1 MQDVLQVH
9 IVNSK
14 NDLFY
19 QFCRPRLIKITF
31 VWKDVVIEFPSLDN
45 LCYDV
50 VVEIVLKKFENA
62 DYMGVV
68 SLCQHEKLI
77 LH

>member
-9 IVNSK
+9 VVNCE

-19 QFCRPRLIKITF
+19 QFGRLKLIKITF
-31 VWKDVVIEFPSLDN
+31 VCKDVIIEFPSLDN
-45 LCYDV
+45 LCNDI
-50 VVEIVLKKFENA
+50 VVEIVLEKFENA

-68 SLCQHEKLI
+68 SLCQNEELI